1 QCAASNI
8 ATGFAVRS
16 TSGKLPI
23 RRLTVQRGCL
33 LLPRFQR
40 SPHKPPSGPVYNLN
54 GTLRSTG
61 TRTSMNRHSSHRPI
75 LLFTLAVFTSLAGC
89 TTKTVQTAPMFVAR
103 VVVAKAVQ
111 KTVPVDLTA
120 IGSAEAFTNVSIKAQ
135 VNAVLN
141 EVHVKE
147 GQFVKKGDL
156 LFTLD
161 ARPFEA
167 ALAQAQATLA
177 RDKAQAELN
186 RTEADRYSALY
197 KAGVA
202 AKEQLDQMQAN
213 ADAQQAA
220 VRADEAAVQS
230 AQLQLDYCKI
240 YAPTDGR
247 LGGNQVYPGNIVK
260 QNDVPVLIVLNQIT
274 PIFVDFSVPE
284 QYFAPVEKFMGK
296 GALRV
301 EATPYGDT
309 VAETGT
315 LTFVD
320 NTVDNTTGTIK
331 LKARFENTDHR
342 LWPGQFSTVLLRLA
356 QDEDA
361 TVVPSQAVQTG
372 TRGDYIYVVK
382 SDSTVEQRP
391 VKVARTVGPD
401 AVISSGIRPGETVV
415 TDGQMRLIP
424 DMKVEV
430 VSTPSGN

>member
-1 QCAASNI
+1 MNRNP
-8 ATGFAVRS
+8 TRRS
-16 TSGKLPI
+16 TL
-23 RRLTVQRGCL
+23 
-33 LLPRFQR
+33 F
-40 SPHKPPSGPVYNLN
+40 
-54 GTLRSTG
+54 
-61 TRTSMNRHSSHRPI
+61 
-75 LLFTLAVFTSLAGC
+75 FTLAMLGLLAGC
-89 TTKTVQTAPMFVAR
+89 TTKTVQTAPMFAAR
-103 VVVAKAVQ
+103 VVVAKAVK
-111 KTVPVDLTA
+111 KTVPIDLTA

-141 EVHVKE
+141 EIHVKE

-167 ALAQAQATLA
+167 ALAQSQAMLA

-186 RTEADRYSALY
+186 RTEADRYEALY

-247 LGGNQVYPGNIVK
+247 LGAIQVYPGNIVK
-260 QNDVPVLIVLNQIT
+260 QNDVPVLIVINQIT
-274 PIFVDFSVPE
+274 PIFVDFAVPE
-284 QYFAPVEKFMGK
+284 QYFAAIEKFMGK
-296 GALRV
+296 GSLRV

-309 VAETGT
+309 VSETGT

-331 LKARFENTDHR
+331 LKARFDNTNHR
-342 LWPGQFSTVLLRLA
+342 LWPGQFSNVLLRLA

-382 SDSTVEQRP
+382 SDLTVDQRP
-391 VKVARTVGPD
+391 VKVARTVGGD
-401 AVISSGIRPGETVV
+401 AVISSGILPGDTVV
-415 TDGQMRLIP
+415 TDGQLRLIP
-424 DMKVEV
+424 GMKVEV
-430 VSTPSGN
+430 VSAPEGS

>member
-1 QCAASNI
+1 
-8 ATGFAVRS
+8 
-16 TSGKLPI
+16 
-23 RRLTVQRGCL
+23 
-33 LLPRFQR
+33 
-40 SPHKPPSGPVYNLN
+40 
-54 GTLRSTG
+54 
-61 TRTSMNRHSSHRPI
+61 MNRAHTHRTI
-75 LLFTLAVFTSLAGC
+75 LLGVLAALAFAGGC
-89 TTKTVQTAPMFVAR
+89 TTRSAQTAPMFAAR
-103 VVVAKAVQ
+103 VVVAKAVR
-111 KTVPVDLTA
+111 KSVPINLTA
-120 IGSAEAFTNVSIKAQ
+120 IGSAESFTNVSIKAQ
-135 VNAVLN
+135 VNAVL
-141 EVHVKE
+141 EQVHIKE

-186 RTEADRYSALY
+186 RVQAERYAALY

-202 AKEQLDQMQAN
+202 AKETLDQMQAN

-247 LGGNQVYPGNIVK
+247 LGALQVFPGNIVK
-260 QNDVPVLIVLNQIT
+260 QNDVPILIVINQVS
-274 PIFVDFSVPE
+274 PIFVDFSIPE
-284 QYFAPVEKFMGK
+284 QYFSAVEKFMAK
-296 GALRV
+296 GELQV

-309 VAETGT
+309 QKEVGT

-320 NTVDNTTGTIK
+320 NAVDNTTGTIK
-331 LKARFENTDHR
+331 LKARFPNTDNR

-372 TRGDYIYVVK
+372 ARGDFIYVVK

-391 VKVARTVGPD
+391 VKVARTLEGD
-401 AVISSGIRPGETVV
+401 SVISSGIEPGETVV
-415 TDGQMRLIP
+415 TDGQLRLIP
-424 DMKVEV
+424 GMKVEV
-430 VSTPSGN
+430 ARESVGG